1 MAARDIFSAL
11 EVADYRWLW
20 AGGLAS
26 QFAMN
31 MQIVARGWL
40 VYSLTSS
47 ALALAWVTLSF
58 MLPQALFA
66 LWGGVVADR
75 LSKRRIIVIAQSC
88 NCVLTFLMAAVILS
102 GRVEIWHFLVTGF
115 ANGTILALSMPAR
128 QAYIPELLSERLIIT
143 GMALNTTSWNLAR
156 ILGPA
161 LAGLM
166 IAVLADGERSAF
178 GTGIV
183 YCAIAVLYG
192 LAALTTLGVRAPG
205 LPRRRVTSSPLQD
218 ALDGL
223 RYVRAHPPVL
233 GLILLSVVPFLFG
246 MPLNTLLPAFNEQV
260 LKGGPEDL
268 GLLISCMG
276 GGAILGSL
284 LLAALGNLRQ
294 RANWVIASAL
304 AWGVLTACFGAA
316 GHVLMASAVVA
327 LIGLVSAWNMAL
339 NRGLLQTEVTPAM
352 RGRIM
357 SIDMMSH
364 GLMPLGVLPISLI
377 ADRFGLEVAL
387 ECAGAVFVVAILLLA
402 SGTRAVRGLRERNEP
417 ALP

>member
-1 MAARDIFSAL
+1 MAARDILSAL

-75 LSKRRIIVIAQSC
+75 LSKRRIIVAAQSC
-88 NCVLTFLMAAVILS
+88 NCALTFAMAAVILS
-102 GRVEIWHFLVTGF
+102 GQVEIWHFLITGF

-161 LAGLM
+161 LAGLL
-166 IAVLADGERSAF
+166 IAVLADGERSTF

-183 YCAIAVLYG
+183 YCAIGVLYG

-276 GGAILGSL
+276 GGAIMGSL
-284 LLAALGNLRQ
+284 LLAALGNLRR
-294 RANWVIASAL
+294 RANWIIASAL

-316 GHVLMASAVVA
+316 SQILVASAVVA

-377 ADRFGLEVAL
+377 ADRFGLQAAL
-387 ECAGAVFVVAILLLA
+387 ECAGGVFVIVILVLA
-402 SGTRAVRGLRERNEP
+402 SGTRAVRVLREPREP